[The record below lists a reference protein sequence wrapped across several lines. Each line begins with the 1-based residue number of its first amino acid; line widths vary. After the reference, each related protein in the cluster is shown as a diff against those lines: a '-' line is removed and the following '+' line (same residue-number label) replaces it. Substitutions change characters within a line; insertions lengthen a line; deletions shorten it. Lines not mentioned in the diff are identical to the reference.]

1 MLHGR
6 LRCGEVQHA
15 TFSRHY
21 YSLLYQGE
29 HMPEQLRKAFGIQKA
44 GGGAE
49 TEALEG
55 GKAVQGKAMG
65 KAETTNATDAEL
77 ES

>member
-1 MLHGR
+1 
-6 LRCGEVQHA
+6 
-15 TFSRHY
+15 
-21 YSLLYQGE
+21 
-29 HMPEQLRKAFGIQKA
+29 MPEQLRKAFGIQKA

-65 KAETTNATDAEL
+65 KAETTDATDAEL